1 SIKGLAPG
9 TYYLEE
15 TASPNG
21 YIRNKERIKIVVDEN
36 TTTATYTMENQSIS
50 VRIGKIDKDTKEL
63 VSGATL
69 ELLDENKD
77 VITTWKTTED
87 YQTFTDLKEGT
98 YYVREKSA
106 PSGYVVNS
114 KTVKFTIDENNYSIV
129 VSFENEKTT
138 VKL

>member
-1 SIKGLAPG
+1 MKNVMNEILIGKVDKDTQNYLSGAQLRLVNSSGTEIRKWTSTNSLYSIKGLAPG

-87 YQTFTDLKEGT
+87 
-98 YYVREKSA
+98 
-106 PSGYVVNS
+106 
-114 KTVKFTIDENNYSIV
+114 
-129 VSFENEKTT
+129 
-138 VKL
+138 